1 MENAKSGAI
10 WQSIIKLANQFICAI
25 KKVVKIQFSQ
35 LKHEEP
41 IYQSQKILWIIKL
54 NVFTYDSTS
63 PFQSTK
69 GKKYD
74 LLNGLGITEVFTWS
88 SLHNGSCLLHVRY
101 LQNTFISAFIMC
113 PKVDDHHTCNQLT
126 FAIFTNVPRY

>member
-25 KKVVKIQFSQ
+25 KIVVKIQFSQ

-54 NVFTYDSTS
+54 NVLLMTQHLHFSLPKEKNMIYWT
-63 PFQSTK
+63 
-69 GKKYD
+69 D
-74 LLNGLGITEVFTWS
+74 L
-88 SLHNGSCLLHVRY
+88 
-101 LQNTFISAFIMC
+101 A
-113 PKVDDHHTCNQLT
+113 
-126 FAIFTNVPRY
+126 

>member
-1 MENAKSGAI
+1 MENDKSGAI
-10 WQSIIKLANQFICAI
+10 RQSIIKLANQFICAI
-25 KKVVKIQFSQ
+25 KKVLKIQFSQ

-54 NVFTYDSTS
+54 NVS
-63 PFQSTK
+63 PFRSTK

-74 LLNGLGITEVFTWS
+74 LLNGLGITEVFTWL

-113 PKVDDHHTCNQLT
+113 PKVDYHHTCNQLT
-126 FAIFTNVPRY
+126 FAIFTNVRRY